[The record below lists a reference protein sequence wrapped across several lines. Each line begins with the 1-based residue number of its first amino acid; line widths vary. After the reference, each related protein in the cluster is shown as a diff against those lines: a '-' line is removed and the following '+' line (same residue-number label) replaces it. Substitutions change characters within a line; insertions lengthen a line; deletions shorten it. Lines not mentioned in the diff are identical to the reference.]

1 MEWNGM
7 SMVVGLGS
15 GVMVGVYPSLLSDE
29 LGAEQLGRTYPVSLT
44 LAGLINLAGPPA
56 LAQVLSRKKE
66 RKNIYFSQPQRTR
79 YYKIYNE
86 PKKIAYRTCTKKCT
100 VIRFTDKTGS
110 KGTAG
115 IG

>member
-7 SMVVGLGS
+7 SVVVGLGS

-56 LAQVLSRKKE
+56 LAQVMYLSDPPPPPHVSGKVTH
-66 RKNIYFSQPQRTR
+66 QP
-79 YYKIYNE
+79 
-86 PKKIAYRTCTKKCT
+86 
-100 VIRFTDKTGS
+100 
-110 KGTAG
+110 
-115 IG
+115 